1 MLPKQERL
9 ITSIH
14 EETQK
19 KKSVFTNKSPLG
31 IKNPW

>member
-19 KKSVFTNKSPLG
+19 KKKVCLL
-31 IKNPW
+31 IKVHEE